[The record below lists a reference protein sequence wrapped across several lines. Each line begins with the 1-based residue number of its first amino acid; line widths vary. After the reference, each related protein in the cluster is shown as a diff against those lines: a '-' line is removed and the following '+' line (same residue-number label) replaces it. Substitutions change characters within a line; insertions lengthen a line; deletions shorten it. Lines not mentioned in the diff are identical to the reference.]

1 MQLYNLPGSDDLNC
15 EPALSYGV
23 SVLPRQIANFAV
35 TYRCDGRC
43 TTCNIWKSPPGDELT
58 LEEIRGFF
66 QENRALFREVGSIQ
80 LTGGEPFLRDDLPEI
95 MEAIDECIKGCA
107 FWVPTNGLSPEL
119 IQESTKRTLA
129 KLRTGSLG
137 VSVSID
143 GLEETHDTQRGIEGS
158 HGLALETLRK
168 LSHLKETQPRMM
180 LSVGMTLTPMN
191 LKEAPLV
198 QRDAYRRGAD
208 FSLRPLNFSDIYYKN
223 DPFGAKYDKETLYKT
238 LRAVARNALDRHG
251 VLRSLT
257 TLRYLA
263 GVQEYIDTEGRRT
276 TPCHA
281 CTESFFLDPI
291 GDVYPC
297 IVMNSRLGNVRE
309 QSFKEI
315 WGSEKAEETRRRV
328 SELDCPRCWVECE
341 AYREIGRTPSEK
353 IGMLLT
359 AVLDKRN
366 LGLRPYPSRLM
377 T

>member
-1 MQLYNLPGSDDLNC
+1 M
-15 EPALSYGV
+15 

-58 LEEIRGFF
+58 LDEIRGFF
-66 QENRALFREVGSIQ
+66 KENRALFREVGSIQ

-95 MEAIDECIKGCA
+95 IEAIDECIDGCT

-119 IQESTKRTLA
+119 IRMSTERSLA
-129 KLRTGSLG
+129 KLRTGRLG
-137 VSVSID
+137 ISVSID
-143 GLEETHDTQRGIEGS
+143 GLEETHERQRGVEGS
-158 HGLALETLRK
+158 HRLAHETLRK
-168 LSHLKETQPRMM
+168 LSDLKKTKPRMM
-180 LSVGMTLTPMN
+180 LSVGMTLVPMN
-191 LKEAPLV
+191 LKEAPIV
-198 QRDAYRRGAD
+198 QREAYGRGAD

-223 DPFGAKYDKETLYKT
+223 DPFGTEYDAETLYRT
-238 LRAVARNALDRHG
+238 LRSVARNTLDRHG

-257 TLRYLA
+257 KLRYLA
-263 GVQEYIDTEGRRT
+263 GVQEYITTEGRRT

-297 IVMNSRLGNVRE
+297 IVMNSRLGNIRDE
-309 QSFKEI
+309 PFQEI
-315 WGSEKAEETRRRV
+315 WDSEKAKETRTRV

-341 AYREIGRTPSEK
+341 AYREIGRTLPEK
-353 IGMLLT
+353 IVMLLT
-359 AVLDKRN
+359 AVLDRRN
-366 LGLRPYPSRLM
+366 LGLNPYPSRLM

>member
-1 MQLYNLPGSDDLNC
+1 MSFLPQ
-15 EPALSYGV
+15 
-23 SVLPRQIANFAV
+23 QIANFAV
-35 TYRCDGRC
+35 TYRCDSRC

-58 LEEIRGFF
+58 LDEIRGFF
-66 QENRALFREVGSIQ
+66 QENRALFREIGAIQ

-95 MEAIDECIKGCA
+95 IETIDECIDGCT

-119 IQESTKRTLA
+119 IRVSTERSLA
-129 KLRTGSLG
+129 MLRTGRLG

-143 GLEETHDTQRGIEGS
+143 GLEETHERQRGVERS
-158 HGLALETLRK
+158 HGLAHETLRK
-168 LSHLKETQPRMM
+168 LWDLKKTKPRMM

-191 LKEAPLV
+191 LKEAPIV

-208 FSLRPLNFSDIYYKN
+208 FSLRPVNFSDIYYKN
-223 DPFGAKYDKETLYKT
+223 DPFGTEYDTETLYKT
-238 LRAVARNALDRHG
+238 LRAVARNTLDRHG
-251 VLRSLT
+251 VLGSLT
-257 TLRYLA
+257 KLRYLA
-263 GVQEYIDTEGRRT
+263 GVQEYITTEGRRT

-297 IVMNSRLGNVRE
+297 IVMNSRLGNIRE
-309 QSFKEI
+309 QPFQEI
-315 WGSEKAEETRRRV
+315 WGSEKAEETRKRV
-328 SELDCPRCWVECE
+328 SELDCPRCWLECE
-341 AYREIGRTPSEK
+341 AYREIGRTLPEK
-353 IGMLLT
+353 LGMLFT